1 MLKHIVLKTAVSVN
15 AIPYDTVMIANSDV
29 KQRAFADLELLQ
41 NVADFKDKFYHAGW
55 ANYKNAKPGTMK
67 LLPPE
72 HSLQE
77 LRSDYQKMQAMIY
90 EDKISFDEILDAL
103 SQVEREINDL

>member
-1 MLKHIVLKTAVSVN
+1 
-15 AIPYDTVMIANSDV
+15 MIANSDV

-103 SQVEREINDL
+103 SQLEREINDL

>member
-1 MLKHIVLKTAVSVN
+1 
-15 AIPYDTVMIANSDV
+15 
-29 KQRAFADLELLQ
+29 
-41 NVADFKDKFYHAGW
+41 
-55 ANYKNAKPGTMK
+55 MK

-103 SQVEREINDL
+103 SQLEREINDL